1 MASSTLCDLVSLLP
15 RCRCCCCCL
24 RSQEDREPLR
34 AASLSAGISSS
45 DPKPFGHGLQRS
57 ANEVT
62 AEAIRAQEWCLEN
75 LAEPQARDAPRKED
89 DGRRRHTHR
98 KQRRLEASS
107 GVELAAAAGS
117 STTTW
122 ELPDGPAE
130 AHLDAAVAALL
141 PKLEAIPSGALI
153 TKVSSMSGNLAE
165 LLVVAQLVADRVST
179 DGAVLVRAGCFAW
192 LAAALRRTDVL
203 SSAAA
208 AHRLCY
214 ATRCV
219 LEAFTARS
227 QLESSFTARSQLEAS
242 GAVASASTPTGVQAT
257 LLVRSA
263 LRRLHGE
270 CLQVLTTAPFPTGTL
285 GALGRLDDECKGR

>member
-75 LAEPQARDAPRKED
+75 LAEPQARDAPREED
-89 DGRRRHTHR
+89 DGQRRHSHR
-98 KQRRLEASS
+98 KQRRPEASS

-141 PKLEAIPSGALI
+141 PKLETTPSSALV

-165 LLVVAQLVADRVST
+165 LLVVAQLVADRVSA

-214 ATRCV
+214 STRCV
-219 LEAFTARS
+219 LDACA
-227 QLESSFTARSQLEAS
+227 
-242 GAVASASTPTGVQAT
+242 AVVSASTPTGVQAT
-257 LLVRSA
+257 FLVRFA
-263 LRRLHGE
+263 LSEVFTAE

-285 GALGRLDDECKGR
+285 GALRRLDDECKGRQPDEPRCWPVRAPPAA

>member
-1 MASSTLCDLVSLLP
+1 MNVNVCQCDFLHTMATVLCDLVSLLP
-15 RCRCCCCCL
+15 RCRCCCCL
-24 RSQEDREPLR
+24 RGQEDREPLR
-34 AASLSAGISSS
+34 AATLTAGISSS

-75 LAEPQARDAPRKED
+75 LAEPQARVAPSEEK

-130 AHLDAAVAALL
+130 AHLDSAVAALL

-165 LLVVAQLVADRVST
+165 LLAVAQLVADRVST
-179 DGAVLVRAGCFAW
+179 DGGAVLVRAGCFAW

-219 LEAFTARS
+219 LDAC
-227 QLESSFTARSQLEAS
+227 
-242 GAVASASTPTGVQAT
+242 AVAASASTPTGVQAT

-285 GALGRLDDECKGR
+285 GALGCLDDECKGR

>member
-24 RSQEDREPLR
+24 RGQEDREPLR

-75 LAEPQARDAPRKED
+75 LAEPQARDAPREED
-89 DGRRRHTHR
+89 DGQRRHSHR
-98 KQRRLEASS
+98 KQRRPEASS

-141 PKLEAIPSGALI
+141 PKLEATPSSELV

-165 LLVVAQLVADRVST
+165 LLVVAQLVADRVSA

-214 ATRCV
+214 STRCM
-219 LEAFTARS
+219 LDACA
-227 QLESSFTARSQLEAS
+227 
-242 GAVASASTPTGVQAT
+242 AVVSASTPTGVQAT
-257 LLVRSA
+257 FLVRFA
-263 LRRLHGE
+263 LSEVFTAE

-285 GALGRLDDECKGR
+285 GALRRLDDECKGRQPDEPRCWPVRAPPAA

>member
-1 MASSTLCDLVSLLP
+1 MATVLCDLVSLLP
-15 RCRCCCCCL
+15 RCRCCCCL
-24 RSQEDREPLR
+24 RGQEDREPLR
-34 AASLSAGISSS
+34 AATLNAGISSS

-75 LAEPQARDAPRKED
+75 LAEPQAKSAPREED

-165 LLVVAQLVADRVST
+165 LLAVAQLVADRVST

-219 LEAFTARS
+219 LEACA
-227 QLESSFTARSQLEAS
+227 AA
-242 GAVASASTPTGVQAT
+242 ASASTPTGVQAT
-257 LLVRSA
+257 LLVRLSLRSPTPARRVHASA
-263 LRRLHGE
+263 HHGAFPHRYARRSA
-270 CLQVLTTAPFPTGTL
+270 TS
-285 GALGRLDDECKGR
+285 RR